1 MKVLINAYAISPDWG
16 SEQGVGWNW
25 IISIARHCELFV
37 ITEEEY
43 RDRIEAALD
52 RLPQGRYIHM
62 YYHPVPERVRRMC
75 WNQGDWRFYFHYARW
90 QRQILPIAR
99 RIVAENGIDI
109 IHMLNM
115 VGFREPGYLWRIK
128 GLPYVWGP
136 VAGNEMLDLKF
147 LSDESCASRVK
158 YWIKNVITRIQM
170 EYSCRVAMVFKHSD
184 AIITPVGSFSE
195 HIVAKYRKIPYLI
208 SETGLENGC
217 VPAAMADTKHG
228 PGLDMMWVG
237 RFVKRKKLDIAL
249 KTLAALPSDH
259 DVRLH
264 IVGFGMNDEDRYY
277 RAMAESLGVTDKCI
291 WYGKLPND
299 ETRKLMSEM
308 DLLLFTS
315 IHEATS
321 TVVPEAIQARLPI
334 VCHDICGFGP
344 LIDDSIGRKIPLVSP
359 EESVKGFASI
369 ISDFCIHRD
378 MLVDMKPNFDK
389 VAESL
394 TYESKGRKVF
404 EIYENLLQHKI

>member
-1 MKVLINAYAISPDWG
+1 MKVLINAYAVSPDWG

-43 RDRIEAALD
+43 RDRIEASLGL
-52 RLPQGRYIHM
+52 LPQGHNIHM

-90 QRQILPIAR
+90 QRQILPLAR
-99 RIVAENGIDI
+99 RIVAEEGIDI

-115 VGFREPGYLWRIK
+115 VGFREPGFLWKIK
-128 GLPYVWGP
+128 GCPYVWGP
-136 VAGNEMLDLKF
+136 VAGNEMMPLGYLSEETFLTKVKYRVKNCITHAQLTLSPRVKSAF
-147 LSDESCASRVK
+147 LSADA
-158 YWIKNVITRIQM
+158 VITPM
-170 EYSCRVAMVFKHSD
+170 ASLAELVAEEYGKKVSVIA
-184 AIITPVGSFSE
+184 
-195 HIVAKYRKIPYLI
+195 
-208 SETGLENGC
+208 ETGLTSAC
-217 VPAAMADTKHG
+217 DAIALDR
-228 PGLDMMWVG
+228 PGDSHTLDILWVG
-237 RFVKRKKLDIAL
+237 RFIRTKKLDIAL
-249 KTLAALPSDH
+249 KALAALPSDYEIK
-259 DVRLH
+259 LH
-264 IVGFGMNDEDRYY
+264 IVGFGMNDEDNYY
-277 RAMAESLGVTDKCI
+277 RSLAESLGVSDKCI
-291 WYGKLPND
+291 WHGKLPND

-308 DLLLFTS
+308 DLLFFTS

-359 EESVKGFASI
+359 EESVKGFAAI
-369 ISDFCIHRD
+369 ISDFYLHRNT
-378 MLVDMKPNFDK
+378 LEDMKPNFDK

-394 TYESKGRKVF
+394 TYESKGKKVF
-404 EIYENLLQHKI
+404 EIYENLLQH